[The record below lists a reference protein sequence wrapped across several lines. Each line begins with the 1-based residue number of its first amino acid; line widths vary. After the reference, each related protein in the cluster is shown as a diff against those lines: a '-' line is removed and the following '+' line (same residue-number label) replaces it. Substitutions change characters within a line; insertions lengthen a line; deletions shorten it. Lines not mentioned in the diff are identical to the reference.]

1 MKRTKFKRAKGNFCL
16 IKPTTSIRCMPLY
29 AKYGTKHF
37 TYINLFS
44 VSLEQLQQDAHSY

>member
-1 MKRTKFKRAKGNFCL
+1 
-16 IKPTTSIRCMPLY
+16 MPLY